1 MKFYS
6 FHPGMKLTCKQKV
19 FHPRASFIPGW
30 DSVLVTCKHTLNGL
44 NDKTQ
49 RTVIGNEYL
58 ILVLYQFHSL
68 KARDLFWKD
77 CAWKDWPYWGTSF
90 FQGSR
95 HWCQNFLIWRHRQ
108 FFFLFWHV
116 SLAKCSYWYKFHV
129 NIIAGSGVMTIF
141 NYKGLTRNP
150 EIGNSSIW
158 VFPNIWRLGQVRDT
172 KFNTNT
178 NVSNEMLLNAVKCL
192 V

>member
-108 FFFLFWHV
+108 FFFFYFGVFLLPSVVTGTSFMSV
-116 SLAKCSYWYKFHV
+116 SLLVRELWQFS
-129 NIIAGSGVMTIF
+129 II
-141 NYKGLTRNP
+141 RDWP
-150 EIGNSSIW
+150 EIRKSEIPPSEFLPISGDWAKSGI
-158 VFPNIWRLGQVRDT
+158 PNLTQIRMSLMKCYW
-172 KFNTNT
+172 
-178 NVSNEMLLNAVKCL
+178 ML
-192 V
+192 